1 MSSYRLLAENPYIKT
16 VSLAFESR
24 ELLLFSF
31 LTEDGT
37 AASSRQLIANN
48 LDPRRQMLSRALPYT
63 PLVVL
68 FKKFCSWNV
77 FLLLSSTVGLIAT
90 VLFIVLWLH

>member
-1 MSSYRLLAENPYIKT
+1 
-16 VSLAFESR
+16 
-24 ELLLFSF
+24 
-31 LTEDGT
+31 
-37 AASSRQLIANN
+37 
-48 LDPRRQMLSRALPYT
+48 MLSRALPYT